1 MNPKPPVLDDI
12 NFWPFSE
19 ILVIFAITA
28 IMNLKV
34 IPGWN
39 GCGFFFVIL
48 HILKNICAK
57 FQLVIIFGWVSVR
70 INRTIISVEIALPSL
85 TSSSKLL
92 MEQLHSFY

>member
-1 MNPKPPVLDDI
+1 MNPKPPVFDDV

-28 IMNLKV
+28 IMNV
-34 IPGWN
+34 IPGGNHW
-39 GCGFFFVIL
+39 GFFLVIL

-70 INRTIISVEIALPSL
+70 IDQTIVPVNDLLSL
-85 TSSSKLL
+85 SNC
-92 MEQLHSFY
+92 

>member
-1 MNPKPPVLDDI
+1 MNPEPPVFDDI
-12 NFWPFSE
+12 NFWSFSE
-19 ILVIFAITA
+19 VLLTFAITA

-39 GCGFFFVIL
+39 GWGCFLVIL

-70 INRTIISVEIALPSL
+70 IDRTINGKAISTVY
-85 TSSSKLL
+85 
-92 MEQLHSFY
+92 F

>member
-1 MNPKPPVLDDI
+1 MNPKPPVFDDI

-28 IMNLKV
+28 IMNIKV

-39 GCGFFFVIL
+39 GWGRFFVIL
-48 HILKNICAK
+48 QILKNICAK

-70 INRTIISVEIALPSL
+70 TDQ
-85 TSSSKLL
+85 TK
-92 MEQLHSFY
+92 

>member
-1 MNPKPPVLDDI
+1 MNPKPPVFDDI

-39 GCGFFFVIL
+39 RWGFFFGYSTYIKEHLCQISACYHFWLGFSTHRPDDKYCAYEVRK
-48 HILKNICAK
+48 HRNCRSKNIAK
-57 FQLVIIFGWVSVR
+57 M
-70 INRTIISVEIALPSL
+70 N
-85 TSSSKLL
+85 
-92 MEQLHSFY
+92 

>member
-1 MNPKPPVLDDI
+1 MNPKPPVFDDI

-39 GCGFFFVIL
+39 CWGFFLVIL
-48 HILKNICAK
+48 QILKSICAK

-70 INRTIISVEIALPSL
+70 INQTLAQGSTVSIS
-85 TSSSKLL
+85 TT
-92 MEQLHSFY
+92 